1 MERPMNTYEIDF
13 DYSNGSSV
21 GSAVKRVKAKSIKDA
36 LDKLENELGYG
47 KVSNATCR
55 RIA

>member
-1 MERPMNTYEIDF
+1 MECPMNTYEIDF

-21 GSAVKRVKAKSIKDA
+21 GSAVKTVKAKSIKDA

-47 KVSNATCR
+47 KVSNAICK